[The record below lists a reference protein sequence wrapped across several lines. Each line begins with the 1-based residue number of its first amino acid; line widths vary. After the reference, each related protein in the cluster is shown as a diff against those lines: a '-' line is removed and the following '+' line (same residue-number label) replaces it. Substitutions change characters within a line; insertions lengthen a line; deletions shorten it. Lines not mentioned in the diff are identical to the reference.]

1 MPATTTGPEGAGC
14 AQDSRARSLV
24 REQSVLDRQAVGEAA
39 DGAVGAQHSMA
50 RDEGRQQVARARSA
64 GSPNRAGSPG
74 PRGELRV
81 ADGGPGR
88 DVAHR
93 APHVLEE
100 RAAIPVSYTHLR

>member
-24 REQSVLDRQAVGEAA
+24 REQSVLDREAVGVAA
-39 DGAVGAQHSMA
+39 DGADGAQHSMA

-64 GSPNRAGSPG
+64 GGPNRAGSPG

-81 ADGGPGR
+81 ADGCLLYTSPSPR
-88 DVAHR
+88 DRTRSRMPSSA
-93 APHVLEE
+93 
-100 RAAIPVSYTHLR
+100 